1 MAPRGA
7 FAAGPVVASRG
18 PLGHTAP
25 RAMDAGLADRLER
38 ITLRAEELS
47 HMLCDPE
54 VAADS
59 RRFTELSRELADLR
73 PVAEAY
79 PRYRRILAEIEQAR
93 ELLDDPDMRALA
105 EEDLARLGAERDRLE
120 AELLRLLLPK
130 DPDDARNVI
139 LEIRAGTGGEEASL
153 FAADLLRM
161 YTRYAERRGWTVEI
175 LGISESSTG
184 GIKEVVA
191 RIEGKD
197 AFARLKWESGVHR
210 VQRVPVTESQGRI
223 HTSAATVAILP
234 EAEEVDVEIKD
245 SDLRIDV
252 MRSSGAGGQH
262 VNTTDS
268 AVRIT
273 HIPTGLAVHCQQE
286 KSQVKNREIAM
297 RLLRS
302 RLLER
307 ERQRVE
313 AERAAAR
320 RSQVGSGDRSEKIRT
335 YNFPQDRVTD
345 HRIGY
350 TRHDLPSFLDGDL
363 DDVIDA
369 LRAQDE
375 ADRLASLQAEP

>member
-1 MAPRGA
+1 
-7 FAAGPVVASRG
+7 
-18 PLGHTAP
+18 
-25 RAMDAGLADRLER
+25 MDAGLADRLER